1 MKKLFSLMMAAVMLL
16 GLCSFAAAE
25 EPYTIKWVVVG
36 GGMPQNYDTW
46 KAKVDEYLA
55 EKLPGTALDV
65 EIISWGAYGD
75 KRNAMINSGEYFDIV
90 FTDSG
95 SFYTDIQKNALLD
108 ITELLPEYAP
118 KLYETLPEELWT
130 AATFDGKIY
139 AVPTYKD
146 SSLAQYFI
154 YDTAAVEETGIDISE
169 IKDLADWEPVFV
181 ELRKNGI
188 DPPFI
193 LDFGGVYQ
201 MLDRYDNAGIGV
213 PVIGVRYDD
222 ADHKIVSIFETEE
235 IMDYL
240 RLLHKWYNDGLIN
253 IDAATLKENP
263 RYRAFY
269 FGQGWHN
276 AWPLTDG
283 KPSSDKLW
291 FGPIFS
297 NGSAQGSMN
306 GISAACKDPE
316 RVLKFLE
323 LVNTDQKL
331 RDMICYG
338 EEGINY
344 TLTDDKLVE
353 RSQDNDWPWPR
364 YTQGN
369 HFVLTPEA
377 SSPTQLDDIK
387 ANNDAAVASVLLGF
401 VVDRSNI
408 QDEIDNINEVYNAYR
423 SELLT
428 GTGDPDELVP
438 LMIEE
443 MKNVGF
449 DKVMEEFSNQLE
461 AHFAK

>member
-1 MKKLFSLMMAAVMLL
+1 MKKLLTLLLAAIMLL
-16 GLCSFAAAE
+16 GPFSFVTAE

-36 GGMPQNYDTW
+36 GGMPKNYDTW
-46 KAKVDEYLA
+46 KAKFDEYLA
-55 EKLPGTALDV
+55 EKMPGTAFDV
-65 EIISWGAYGD
+65 EVISWGAWGD

-90 FTDSG
+90 FTNTD

-108 ITELLPEYAP
+108 LTELLPKYAP
-118 KLYETLPEELWT
+118 KLYEELPEALWT
-130 AATFDGKIY
+130 AASVNGKIY

-154 YDTAAVEETGIDISE
+154 YDTAVVEATGINLDE
-169 IKDLADWEPVFV
+169 IKDLADWEPIFL
-181 ELRKNGI
+181 EMQKSGI
-188 DPPFI
+188 DPPFVMSQE
-193 LDFGGVYQ
+193 GVYQ
-201 MLDRYDNAGIGV
+201 ILDKYDNAGIGV

-222 ADHKIVSIFETEE
+222 AERKVVSIFETEE
-235 IMDYL
+235 IMGYL
-240 RLLHKWYNDGLIN
+240 HLLHKWYNDGIIN

-276 AWPLTDG
+276 AWPITDG

-297 NGSAQGSMN
+297 NGTAQGSMN

-323 LVNTDQKL
+323 LVNTDTKM

-338 EEGINY
+338 EEGVNY
-344 TLTDDKLVE
+344 TLTEDKLVV
-353 RSQDNDWPWPR
+353 RSDDNSWDWPR

-377 SSPTQLDDIK
+377 STPTQLEEIK
-387 ANNDAAVASVLLGF
+387 ANNDAATASVLLGF

-408 QDEIDNINEVYNAYR
+408 QDEIDNINEVYNAYKA
-423 SELLT
+423 ELLT
-428 GTGDPDELVP
+428 GTGNPDELVP

-449 DKVMEEFSNQLE
+449 EKVMEELAKQLE
-461 AHFAK
+461 AHFAE